1 MIAIAVTNPQRF
13 QRFPSRTDP
22 KLRELPAMN
31 LASPVLNSA
40 ATITGF
46 PGHSAT
52 SLLQTISDGVGL
64 FPDDSPDGSLG
75 LAMSG
80 LAGAAAALAVALI
93 LTVYFRT
100 GYRSLR
106 DMVRHGLAAA
116 LVVGLLAFAAF
127 DMRHAALAYLGIDPA
142 KPAAEFEFL
151 LPKAAAT
158 TRADSRGHTGRNR
171 VPSPAV
177 DIPASKSHGVQSA
190 AFARPSRLL

>member
-1 MIAIAVTNPQRF
+1 
-13 QRFPSRTDP
+13 
-22 KLRELPAMN
+22 MN

-40 ATITGF
+40 ASIAGF
-46 PGHSAT
+46 PRRSAT
-52 SLLQTISDGVGL
+52 SLLQPISDGVGL

>member
-1 MIAIAVTNPQRF
+1 
-13 QRFPSRTDP
+13 
-22 KLRELPAMN
+22 MN

-40 ATITGF
+40 ATIAGF

-106 DMVRHGLAAA
+106 DMVRHSLAAA

-127 DMRHAALAYLGIDPA
+127 DMRPAALAYLGIDPA

-190 AFARPSRLL
+190 LHAPFPHALSIPEQVLS

>member
-40 ATITGF
+40 ATIAGF
-46 PGHSAT
+46 QGHSAT

-64 FPDDSPDGSLG
+64 FPDDSLG
-75 LAMSG
+75 LAG

-151 LPKAAAT
+151 LPKAAVT
-158 TRADSRGHTGRNR
+158 TRADSSGQTGGNP
-171 VPSPAV
+171 VPAPVV
-177 DIPASKSHGVQSA
+177 DTPASQSHGVQSA
-190 AFARPSRLL
+190 AFAIRPRVL

>member
-1 MIAIAVTNPQRF
+1 MIAIAVTNSQRF

-46 PGHSAT
+46 PRHSAT

-177 DIPASKSHGVQSA
+177 GIPASKSHGVQSA
-190 AFARPSRLL
+190 AFALPSRML